1 MREDTYEQP
10 THYLGGCLDGQWRRL
25 ARRAESSRRR
35 ATPPTE
41 LPRPSRS
48 GIYRA
53 ARRRACASTPRRDAH
68 IDRSRR
74 IDTPAAR
81 GTSFRA
87 RDAHRASDN
96 SATTA
101 QARATA
107 FAARSFGAF
116 AARLGAAA
124 YRVFTRALRGQ
135 QKEAT
140 QMERGVSGCERA
152 THTQQVHYSARPLAR
167 TRYLSGRAVALGPR
181 RSDSQGERGGES

>member
-1 MREDTYEQP
+1 MREDTYEQT

-25 ARRAESSRRR
+25 AGRAASGRRR
-35 ATPPTE
+35 APSPTE

-74 IDTPAAR
+74 TDTPAVRDAP
-81 GTSFRA
+81 RA

-101 QARATA
+101 QARATSA
-107 FAARSFGAF
+107 SSLGSFAS
-116 AARLGAAA
+116 RLCAAA
-124 YRVFTRALRGQ
+124 CRVFTRALRGQ